1 MVMAHASLPAGRSV
15 NTGDAGGV
23 NVDDEPAS
31 TVPGPGWDEA
41 DRLASLHGYAIL
53 DTPAEADF
61 DDITC
66 IAAHVCGAPI
76 STITLI
82 DADRQWFKSEIGLGV
97 RETPLDVSICA
108 HAILQRDLFVVPDT
122 TQDPRFA
129 CYPSVTGEPHLRFY
143 AGALLEDGD
152 GLPLGTLCVLDYQPR
167 EAGLTPEQAAILR
180 ALARQV
186 MAQLE
191 LRRLLRRS
199 QADQAAL
206 QQALEAQR
214 LLHVEADH
222 RIKNSL
228 QLVSGMLALQRRRL
242 ADPAAAAALDAA
254 ISRVQAVAD
263 AHRALNGSPDLR
275 TILLGAMLDDLCRHA
290 AALNPHLAFS
300 REGGDTIALDAER
313 AIPLGLICSE
323 VLTNI
328 SKYAYPDG
336 QDGSVH
342 VQVEQAA
349 DRGLTIT
356 VKDHGLGLGSDANSP
371 DGLGTTIVAALARQI
386 GANVSLAG
394 GADGGTTTIVRLPAG
409 PSPRE

>member
-1 MVMAHASLPAGRSV
+1 MDV
-15 NTGDAGGV
+15 NDQ
-23 NVDDEPAS
+23 PAS
-31 TVPGPGWDEA
+31 ATPGPAWDEA
-41 DRLASLHGYAIL
+41 ERVASLRSYAIL

-82 DADRQWFKSEIGLGV
+82 DTDRQWFKSEIGLGA
-97 RETPLDVSICA
+97 RETPLDVSICG
-108 HAILQRDLFVVPDT
+108 HAILQRGLFVVPDT
-122 TQDPRFA
+122 TQDSRFA
-129 CYPSVTGEPHLRFY
+129 GYPSVAGEPHLRFY

-152 GLPLGTLCVLDYQPR
+152 GLPLGTICVLDYQPR

-191 LRRLLRRS
+191 LRRLLRQS

-206 QQALEAQR
+206 RQALEARR

-228 QLVSGMLALQRRRL
+228 QLVGGMLALQRRRL
-242 ADPAAAAALDAA
+242 ADPAAAEALDAA

-275 TILLGAMLDDLCRHA
+275 TVLIGPMLDDLCRHA

-300 REGGDTIALDAER
+300 REGGEATALDAER

-323 VLTNI
+323 VLTNA

-336 QDGSVH
+336 QDGPVH
-342 VQVEQAA
+342 VRVEQAA
-349 DRGLTIT
+349 DGMLAITIA
-356 VKDHGLGLGSDANSP
+356 DHGVGLDPGANSP
-371 DGLGTTIVAALARQI
+371 DGLGATIVAALARQI
-386 GANVSLAG
+386 GAEFSLAG
-394 GADGGTTTIVRLPAG
+394 SGAGTTATVRLRVEP
-409 PSPRE
+409 PSRG